1 MRTTLNL
8 DDDLIREL
16 MKATRAKT
24 KTEAI
29 HQAISDL
36 IRRRKLDKL
45 KSLSGKIRIN
55 LDWRKQE
62 DVEIRQQ
69 KKLARRWHGHR

>member
-1 MRTTLNL
+1 M
-8 DDDLIREL
+8 
-16 MKATRAKT
+16 
-24 KTEAI
+24 
-29 HQAISDL
+29 
-36 IRRRKLDKL
+36 IRRKKLTKL

-55 LDWRKQE
+55 PDWRKQE